1 MMKEKILEALKSV
14 IDPDLKKDIVSLGM
28 VQNLEI
34 NGSKVIFI
42 VLTTPACPLKEV

>member
-1 MMKEKILEALKSV
+1 MKEKILEALKSV

-34 NGSKVIFI
+34 NGNKVSF
-42 VLTTPACPLKEV
+42 L